1 MKTRHIALLSLLWP
15 VSSLWAQSISQ
26 PAAREGVLADLG
38 TIGVADSAKVQA
50 EPAKDPFN
58 PPAADLREAPAPGRE
73 GEATRRSDAELPALL
88 AARVRPTGSMT
99 LGGEPYL
106 LFTERRQK
114 IGDKVSVTLDGVEY
128 AVEIVS
134 IAGNRFRIRYNG
146 KEAER
151 TIK

>member
-15 VSSLWAQSISQ
+15 VSSLWAQAISQ
-26 PAAREGVLADLG
+26 PAAREAVLANLG
-38 TIGVADSAKVQA
+38 QIGAADSAKAQA
-50 EPAKDPFN
+50 EPAKDPFD
-58 PPAADLREAPAPGRE
+58 PPAADLREAAPPGRE
-73 GEATRRSDAELPALL
+73 GDAGRRSDAELPALL
-88 AARVRPTGSMT
+88 AARVHPTGSMT

-114 IGDKVSVTLDGVEY
+114 IGDKLTIDLDGVEY
-128 AVEIVS
+128 VIEIVS
-134 IAGNRFRIRYNG
+134 IGTNRFRIRYNG